1 MDIFYKRRILPTALL
16 LVIALVIALIQARV
30 SYKSFN
36 DEKPVN
42 SVEPSAENQQWTEKK
57 RDASFV
63 RKIFDDCL
71 NLTLILC
78 LERLQK
84 LHQEMR

>member
-1 MDIFYKRRILPTALL
+1 MDVFYKRRILPTAML
-16 LVIALVIALIQARV
+16 LVIALIIALIQARV
-30 SYKSFN
+30 SYKSF
-36 DEKPVN
+36 DDAKPVN
-42 SVEPSAENQQWTEKK
+42 SEEPSAETQQWTEKK
-57 RDASFV
+57 SDTSFV